1 MKELTSVKVKKLM
14 TYKVVPE
21 NEEWRTKLVDEIL
34 GAKYGDL
41 TIDIDDNEL
50 NDILSFPCSS

>member
-1 MKELTSVKVKKLM
+1 M

-21 NEEWRTKLVDEIL
+21 NEEWRTQLLDEIL

-50 NDILSFPCSS
+50 NDILSFACSC

>member
-1 MKELTSVKVKKLM
+1 M
-14 TYKVVPE
+14 TYKIVPE

-34 GAKYGDL
+34 GPKYGDL

-50 NDILSFPCSS
+50 NDILSFACSS